1 MKSLSRRQKVVKK
14 QRAGHGTQEWS
25 VKTINCCTG
34 CSHDC
39 RYCYAKGMATRFKQV
54 TKGNWPNEKIRPHH
68 VKEKHKNYG
77 GQVMFPSSHDI
88 TPNNFDACKKVLK
101 NLLEV
106 GNKVLVVS
114 KPHLECIEQIC
125 SEFQDYKEQII
136 FRFTIGACDDSL
148 LSYWEPNA
156 PGYSERKASLKH
168 TYERGFKTSVS
179 VEPMLDSA
187 NIDALIS
194 DLSPYVT
201 HSIWVGKMNHIGRFA
216 KGGDQDLQREVDR
229 IRQGQADA
237 KIKEI
242 YDRHRN
248 NSKIRWKKEIKKVVG
263 IPIPEEN
270 GLDI

>member
-1 MKSLSRRQKVVKK
+1 MKSLSSK
-14 QRAGHGTQEWS
+14 QRVVTKQSAGHGTQEWS

-39 RYCYAKGMATRFKQV
+39 RYCYAKGMATRFRQV
-54 TKGNWPNEKIRPHH
+54 AEGNWPNEKIRPHD
-68 VKEKHKNYG
+68 VSKRHKKYD

-88 TPNNFDACKKVLK
+88 TPGNIDACVTVLD
-101 NLLEV
+101 NLLKS
-106 GNKVLVVS
+106 GNQVLIVS
-114 KPHLECIEQIC
+114 KPHLDCIKRICDEFSEYKDQIL
-125 SEFQDYKEQII
+125 
-136 FRFTIGACDDSL
+136 FRFTIGACDDSI
-148 LSYWEPNA
+148 LSDWEHGA
-156 PGYSERKASLKH
+156 PSYEERKASLKH
-168 TYERGFKTSVS
+168 AYERGFKTSVS

-201 HSIWVGKMNHIGRFA
+201 HSLWVGKMNHIGRFA
-216 KGGDQDLQREVDR
+216 NGGDQDLQREVDR
-229 IRQGQADA
+229 IRQGQTDA

-263 IPIPEEN
+263 MPIPKEN